1 MKFSILIAN
10 YNNGKYIRQCFDSI
24 LAQTWKDWEVI
35 IVDDGSTDDSVE
47 VIENLIKDDS
57 RFKLFASERN
67 LGCGSAKRRCAEL
80 ATGTI
85 CGYLDP
91 DDALTPDALDQS
103 IIAYRGNKIIATYS
117 KITFCDA
124 ELNPVSDYKKIK
136 KIHNSRFFFNLPI
149 QIHHF
154 FTFRKEIYD
163 KTVGINP
170 DLKSAV
176 DQDLYL
182 KILEHGKVVFIP
194 KNLYLY
200 RRHSEGISQE
210 KSKNKAKENF
220 AKVIFDTLK
229 RRNIKKIKG
238 KSVPSHFTTP
248 EEIFGLLDYQNS
260 LLYRLRLKF
269 LTLFS

>member
-103 IIAYRGNKIIATYS
+103 IIA
-117 KITFCDA
+117 
-124 ELNPVSDYKKIK
+124 
-136 KIHNSRFFFNLPI
+136 
-149 QIHHF
+149 
-154 FTFRKEIYD
+154 
-163 KTVGINP
+163 
-170 DLKSAV
+170 
-176 DQDLYL
+176 
-182 KILEHGKVVFIP
+182 
-194 KNLYLY
+194 
-200 RRHSEGISQE
+200 
-210 KSKNKAKENF
+210 
-220 AKVIFDTLK
+220 
-229 RRNIKKIKG
+229 
-238 KSVPSHFTTP
+238 
-248 EEIFGLLDYQNS
+248 
-260 LLYRLRLKF
+260 
-269 LTLFS
+269 